1 MNVPPAGKTSD
12 QTTSIKA
19 RWLPALFIVP
29 AAFLALG
36 VGNLLTADKADAVPV
51 IPADAANQ
59 TVHMQPSLTAIAN
72 AAFYDM
78 AAPTGE
84 QRISAQLK
92 PGDTLA
98 GVLHAAGVNRL
109 DTVHAISALSKVYSP
124 RKLRAGQQL
133 QLVLNEPQGD
143 DAVVHLAGLS
153 TRTSPE
159 ETIVVSRTSGGEYK
173 ARNLVRETHPVLVRA
188 NGTINSSL
196 YLDALDSGA
205 SDAAIVEFARLYAY
219 QVDFQRGIHPG
230 DKFDMVFDRYED
242 ERGTPVKTGDMMY
255 AELVSRGKAHK
266 LYRFVSAKGEIG
278 YYDAQGHSAR
288 RFLMKTPIN
297 GARITSA
304 FGWRKHPVL
313 GYTKKHKGV
322 DFHAAIGTPIMAA
335 GNGVIERASRWSTYG
350 NYIRIRHSNGF
361 KTAYAHLSK
370 YAKGIHKGVYVQQGQ
385 IIGYTGATGRVT
397 GPHLHYEVIKD
408 GHRVN
413 PMTVKL
419 PSGRKLKPSELP
431 AFEKE
436 RARIDTLVA
445 NAKSAKSTNMELA
458 STES

>member
-1 MNVPPAGKTSD
+1 MNAPQPGNFHDKPGLMRG
-12 QTTSIKA
+12 
-19 RWLPALFIVP
+19 RWLPALFVIP
-29 AAFLALG
+29 AAFLAMG
-36 VGNLLTADKADAVPV
+36 VSNLFSADKAEAVPV
-51 IPADAANQ
+51 PQVPEVAEP
-59 TVHMQPSLTAIAN
+59 VHMQPSLTSIAN
-72 AAFYDM
+72 AAFFEM
-78 AAPTGE
+78 AAPKGE

-109 DTVHAISALSKVYSP
+109 DTVHAITALSEVYSP
-124 RKLRAGQQL
+124 RKLKAGQQL
-133 QLVLNEPQGD
+133 QLVLSDPQGAD
-143 DAVVHLAGLS
+143 DQIHLAGLS

-159 ETIVVSRTSGGEYK
+159 ETIVVSRTSDGAYK

-188 NGTINSSL
+188 QGSVDSSL
-196 YLDALDSGA
+196 YLNALDAGA

-230 DKFDMVFDRYED
+230 DQFDMVFDRYED
-242 ERGTPVKTGDMMY
+242 ERGTPVKTGDMLY

-266 LYRFVSAKGEIG
+266 LYRFVSANGDIG
-278 YYDAQGHSAR
+278 YYDAEGHSAR

-297 GARITSA
+297 GARITSS
-304 FGWRKHPVL
+304 FGYRRHPVL

-322 DFHAAIGTPIMAA
+322 DFHAVVGTPVMAA

-370 YAKGIHKGVYVQQGQ
+370 YARGIRAGAHVQQGQ

-397 GPHLHYEVIKD
+397 GPHLHYEVIKN

-436 RARIDTLVA
+436 RARIDELVQT
-445 NAKSAKSTNMELA
+445 AKSAKPSAQILA
-458 STES
+458 SSES